1 MSFTVR
7 KGERSD
13 LPRVLQLI
21 AELAKFEKASD
32 QVSLTVEMMES
43 DGFGKIPLFG
53 FFVAENNAGDISGM
67 ALFYFRYSTWKG
79 KTLFLEDIVVSER
92 DRGNGIGKA
101 LFERVIQKAKEEN
114 CQRMSW
120 QVLEWNDSAI
130 NFYKGYGAHM
140 DTEWL
145 NCDLYKDQLDQI

>member
-53 FFVAENNAGDISGM
+53 FFVAENNAGYISGI

-79 KTLFLEDIVVSER
+79 KTLFLE
-92 DRGNGIGKA
+92 
-101 LFERVIQKAKEEN
+101 Q
-114 CQRMSW
+114 
-120 QVLEWNDSAI
+120 
-130 NFYKGYGAHM
+130 
-140 DTEWL
+140 
-145 NCDLYKDQLDQI
+145 